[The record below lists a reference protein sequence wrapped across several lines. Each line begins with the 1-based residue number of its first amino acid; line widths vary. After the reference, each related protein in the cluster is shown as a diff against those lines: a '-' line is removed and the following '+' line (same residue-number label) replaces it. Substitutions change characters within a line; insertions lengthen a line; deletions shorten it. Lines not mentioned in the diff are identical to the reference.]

1 MVKYLNC
8 DCINSKCS
16 AVVNQIN
23 LSGNMDLQAGL
34 EFSTRY
40 PDMYEDYL
48 NRYKNHKLNLYES
61 YCFEEN
67 SLKII
72 NMTCYESYAFP
83 TNLEVIEK
91 SLKYFVKHY
100 QEYNINEIAFPL
112 LGCDEDGLRMVSVLP
127 IMEKYLKPL
136 PIECYICF
144 DVEGASNLEL
154 QMMEEFKSDDFLY
167 LKAAAN
173 LDEIQVASLLASKQ
187 TILRFSDICHV
198 QGIDPKTYRLI
209 YQYYYNGE
217 YRKRNPFHQEA
228 LFES

>member
-23 LSGNMDLQAGL
+23 LSGNMDFQAGL

-40 PDMYEDYL
+40 PNMYEDYL
-48 NRYKNHKLNLYES
+48 KRYQKHALNLYES
-61 YCFEEN
+61 YCYEEGF
-67 SLKII
+67 LKII
-72 NMTCYESYAFP
+72 NIACYESYAFP
-83 TNLEVIEK
+83 TNLDVIEK

-100 QEYNINEIAFPL
+100 TEFNIKEIAFPL
-112 LGCDEDGLRMVSVLP
+112 LGCDEEGLRMVSVLP

-154 QMMEEFKSDDFLY
+154 QMLEDFKNDDFVHLKKY
-167 LKAAAN
+167 ANLEDIQIASLKAN
-173 LDEIQVASLLASKQ
+173 KHTV
-187 TILRFSDICHV
+187 LRFMDICHI
-198 QGIDPKTYRLI
+198 QGIDARTYRLI
-209 YQYYYNGE
+209 YQFYYSGE
-217 YRKRNPFHQEA
+217 YRKHDPFHQEA
-228 LFES
+228 LFE